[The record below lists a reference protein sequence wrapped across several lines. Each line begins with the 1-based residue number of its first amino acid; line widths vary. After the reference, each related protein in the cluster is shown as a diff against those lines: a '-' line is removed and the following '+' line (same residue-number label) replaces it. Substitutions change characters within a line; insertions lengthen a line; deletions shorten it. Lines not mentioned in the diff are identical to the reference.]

1 MGQSL
6 GMSLGNNTLRGYNT
20 PRRVLIYDRPHAIK
34 KPQVKI
40 QTEIS
45 QPKLETSHDYSNWKT
60 PNYQVP
66 KSLLSDIRQPSQPI
80 AKPTNEIANYFQKNI
95 EPPKPAILTEPMPK
109 SRDLKKRLVP
119 IAMISMAVILFV
131 TGVIIAL
138 VSLRTNQNVKAQV
151 KVLAKTT
158 SDSEGGS
165 NGALPAEDN
174 KPDVDSYK
182 VAAALPRVIT
192 IEKLGVKARTLSLSL
207 DKDNALKAP
216 SNIFDTGW
224 YNGSAKPGE
233 AGAMV
238 IDGHVSGPTQ
248 KGVFYNIKTL
258 KAGDVIKIE
267 RGDGKTYN
275 YKVTSTATYAADN
288 VDMAK
293 LMTSSV
299 PGKAGLNLIT
309 CGGKFNPKT
318 NKFEQR
324 VVVFAA
330 LQ

>member
-6 GMSLGNNTLRGYNT
+6 GMSLGNNTLQGYNT
-20 PRRVLIYDRPHAIK
+20 PRRVFIYDRPHAIK
-34 KPQVKI
+34 KLQPKI
-40 QTEIS
+40 Q
-45 QPKLETSHDYSNWKT
+45 PKVSPIKPETSQDYPNWKT
-60 PNYQVP
+60 PKYQPP
-66 KSLLSDIRQPSQPI
+66 KSLLSDIKQSPKPA
-80 AKPTNEIANYFQKNI
+80 AKAPTEIANYVQKNI
-95 EPPKPAILTEPMPK
+95 EPPKPAILTEPMTK
-109 SRDLKKRLVP
+109 SVGLKKRLVP
-119 IAMISMAVILFV
+119 IAMISMAVILFA

-138 VSLRTNQNVKAQV
+138 ISLRTNQNVKAQV
-151 KVLAKTT
+151 KVLAKNT
-158 SDSEGGS
+158 SDSEGGANS
-165 NGALPAEDN
+165 GLPAEGN
-174 KPDVDSYK
+174 KPNVDSYK

-248 KGVFYNIKTL
+248 KGVFYNIKNL
-258 KAGDVIKIE
+258 KPGDLIKIE
-267 RGDGKTYN
+267 RGDGKTYS
-275 YKVTSTATYAADN
+275 YKVTGTTAYDADN

-309 CGGKFNPKT
+309 CGGKFNSKT

-324 VVVFAA
+324 IVVFAV